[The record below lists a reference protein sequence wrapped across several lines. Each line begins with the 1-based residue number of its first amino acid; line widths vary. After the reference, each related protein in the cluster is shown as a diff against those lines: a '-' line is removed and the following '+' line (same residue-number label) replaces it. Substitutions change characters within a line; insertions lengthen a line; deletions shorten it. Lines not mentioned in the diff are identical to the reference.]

1 MNYVNKTWMP
11 VKIWPFVMVGVILLA
26 VYIVWD
32 FAKHR
37 QVEKYVAVSSDI
49 PGAGVPEDS
58 TAGVAA
64 FHQVK
69 DTFTRKAAAG
79 DVKITVI
86 WDTPKFFSALA
97 LAEGAK
103 GIKRPDALYHAYAD
117 RFHVHDNLVF
127 TVIMESESVDLR
139 TYAVKE
145 KSLLRNDKEISIT
158 PWQWSEARGASSRH
172 LEGVLFFPQ
181 MTVAGEHLIGHLIG
195 EHLPGEKPPTVL
207 ELVLKGLPGG
217 QEAVVHWDL
226 PQNPLGGG

>member
-1 MNYVNKTWMP
+1 MEMNTIRRKA
-11 VKIWPFVMVGVILLA
+11 KIWPYVVVGLILLA

-32 FAKHR
+32 FAQHR

-49 PGAGVPEDS
+49 PGEGIPAGPAPEL
-58 TAGVAA
+58 AA

-79 DVKITVI
+79 DVRITVI
-86 WDTPKFFSALA
+86 WDTPKFFRTLA
-97 LAEGAK
+97 VAEGAQ
-103 GIKRPDALYHAYAD
+103 GIKRPDALYHEYEK
-117 RFHVHDNLVF
+117 RFNVYDNLVF

-139 TYAVKE
+139 TYAVNE

-172 LEGVLFFPQ
+172 LEGVLSFPQ
-181 MTVAGEHLIGHLIG
+181 MTAVGEHLIGHLIG

-217 QEAVVHWDL
+217 QEAVFHWDL
-226 PQNPLGGG
+226 PQNP